1 MKTKQIMVACGV
13 FLFAAFSLF
22 VMFYQSHVRARA
34 MVQIQDHADIIA
46 SSLWT
51 FEKSSPTAY
60 LTLAA
65 KANGYERIA
74 VRNDQGAIFLDIR
87 GQKPTIPDAF
97 LRSARLLPV
106 YPLEAV
112 VEFEGKKIGKISA
125 LWPCRAIYV
134 YLYILFCIFLIL
146 PGIWFFLKLLD
157 SNRTL
162 ESRVQERTAD
172 LEKENSERK
181 RTEEALRQATLVV
194 ESSPVML
201 FRWKAEEGWPVALVS
216 QNVIQ
221 IGYTPEELL
230 NGSIVFNS
238 IVHPDDLERVGHEV
252 QTYSDGG
259 VDRFQ
264 QEYRIITKDGQVR
277 WVDDRTVV
285 ERDAEGRIG
294 HYRGIIVDITER
306 KRADEVLRKYE
317 RIVST
322 SQDLMALVSRDY
334 IYEAVNESFLTAHR
348 KTREE
353 VVGRTMPEVIGEGV
367 FREKI
372 QRWLDQAL
380 SGQTVRYQEQLDFTG
395 LGSRIVDATYF
406 PVVDEKGKVEG
417 VVVNAR
423 DITDT
428 RKLEEQL
435 IQSQRIESIGTLA
448 GGVAHEINNPINGIM
463 NYAQLILDRLEKGNP
478 AAGFAGEI
486 LHETQRIAE
495 IVRNLLTFAR
505 NEKQTRS
512 PAQISDIV
520 SSVLSLIQTVMRH
533 DQIVLEVAI
542 PEGLPKIKCRSQ
554 QIQQVVMNLLT
565 NARDSLNERYPGYSP
580 EKRLRI
586 VAELISKQGRRV
598 IRTTVE
604 DNGIGIPA
612 EIRDRI
618 FDPFFTTKPKETG
631 TGLGLSI
638 SYGIVRDHG
647 GELIV
652 ESEPDRYTRVHM
664 DLDVDNGSTL
674 SEKRGDANG
683 KSSH

>member
-13 FLFAAFSLF
+13 LLLAAFSLF

-65 KANGYERIA
+65 KANGYERI
-74 VRNDQGAIFLDIR
+74 VVKNDQGVFFLDIR
-87 GQKPTIPDAF
+87 GQRPIMMDA
-97 LRSARLLPV
+97 LLQSIKLLPV

-157 SNRTL
+157 SKRTL
-162 ESRVQERTAD
+162 ESRVRERTAE
-172 LEKENSERK
+172 LEKENSER
-181 RTEEALRQATLVV
+181 RRAEEA
-194 ESSPVML
+194 
-201 FRWKAEEGWPVALVS
+201 
-216 QNVIQ
+216 
-221 IGYTPEELL
+221 
-230 NGSIVFNS
+230 
-238 IVHPDDLERVGHEV
+238 
-252 QTYSDGG
+252 
-259 VDRFQ
+259 
-264 QEYRIITKDGQVR
+264 
-277 WVDDRTVV
+277 
-285 ERDAEGRIG
+285 
-294 HYRGIIVDITER
+294 
-306 KRADEVLRKYE
+306 LRKYE
-317 RIVST
+317 RIVAT
-322 SQDLMALVSRDY
+322 SQDLMALVSREY
-334 IYEAVNESFLTAHR
+334 IYEAVNESYVKAHR

-353 VVGRTMPEVIGEGV
+353 VVGRTIPEVVGDGV

-372 QRWLDQAL
+372 QCKLDRAL
-380 SGQTVRYQEQLDFTG
+380 SGQTVRYQEQLDFAG

-406 PVVDEKGKVEG
+406 PVVDEKGKVDG
-417 VVVNAR
+417 VVVNVR
-423 DITDT
+423 DITET

-435 IQSQRIESIGTLA
+435 MQSQRMESIGTLA

-463 NYAQLILDRLEKGNP
+463 NYAQMILDGMEKENP
-478 AAGFAGEI
+478 AEEFAREI
-486 LHETQRIAE
+486 LHETQRIAQ

-505 NEKQTRS
+505 QEKQSHS
-512 PAQISDIV
+512 PAQLSDIV
-520 SSVLSLIQTVMRH
+520 SAVLSLIQTVMRH
-533 DQIVLEVAI
+533 DQITLEVVI

-554 QIQQVVMNLLT
+554 QIQQVLMNLLT
-565 NARDSLNERYPGYSP
+565 NARDSLNERYPEYSP

-586 VAELISKQGRRV
+586 VAELISKQGRRF
-598 IRTTVE
+598 IRTTIE
-604 DNGIGIPA
+604 DNGIGIPV
-612 EIRDRI
+612 EIRERI

-647 GELIV
+647 GELSV
-652 ESEPDRYTRVHM
+652 ESEPGRYARFHM
-664 DLDVDNGSTL
+664 DLCVDNGWTL
-674 SEKRGDANG
+674 SEKQGNGNG

>member
-1 MKTKQIMVACGV
+1 MVACGV